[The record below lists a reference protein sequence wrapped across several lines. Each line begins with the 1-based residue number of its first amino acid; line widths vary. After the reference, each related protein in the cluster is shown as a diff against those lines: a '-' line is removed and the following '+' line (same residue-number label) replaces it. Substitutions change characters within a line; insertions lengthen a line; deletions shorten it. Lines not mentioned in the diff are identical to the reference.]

1 LRTHDGVARCAQ
13 YSEPAHHGPSAWRPP
28 KHQAPALPLA
38 IVAALEVTVCDAA
51 AGQYTRGFAFY
62 KLLKLWAAGRH
73 SDFEGLNPSSLFLS
87 VAGLEG
93 RLDRTKTSGPGR
105 RVRFLPFS

>member
-1 LRTHDGVARCAQ
+1 MRLLASTPVA
-13 YSEPAHHGPSAWRPP
+13 
-28 KHQAPALPLA
+28 
-38 IVAALEVTVCDAA
+38 
-51 AGQYTRGFAFY
+51 FAFY

-105 RVRFLPFS
+105 RSGFFHFRETQSVLGKT